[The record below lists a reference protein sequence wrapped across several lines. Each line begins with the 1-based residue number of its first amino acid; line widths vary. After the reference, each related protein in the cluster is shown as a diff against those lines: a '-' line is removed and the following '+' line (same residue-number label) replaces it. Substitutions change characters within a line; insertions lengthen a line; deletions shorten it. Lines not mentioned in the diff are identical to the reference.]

1 MSRIICLRFGVLVIR
16 RRHIFS
22 PRVLFL
28 LEFAMKRV
36 VVSIAVLTSALF
48 SQAQAQAQVTV
59 KDAWVRAT
67 VAQQKATGAFMQLQ
81 SAQDAKLISA
91 QSPVAGV
98 VEVHEMAM
106 DGGVMKMRAV
116 PNLALPAGKAVDLKP
131 GGYHVMLMD
140 LKGQVKEGDTVPVT
154 LVVEG
159 KDGKRQTIEVKAA
172 ARNPAAPAMKHGGHS
187 AHKH

>member
-1 MSRIICLRFGVLVIR
+1 MQRLVLSV
-16 RRHIFS
+16 
-22 PRVLFL
+22 
-28 LEFAMKRV
+28 
-36 VVSIAVLTSALF
+36 SALF
-48 SQAQAQAQVTV
+48 LSVAASAQVTV

-67 VAQQKATGAFMQLQ
+67 VAQQKATGAFMQLE
-81 SAQDAKLISA
+81 SKQDAKLVSA

-116 PNLALPAGKAVDLKP
+116 PNLALPAGKAVELKP

-140 LKGQVKEGDTVPVT
+140 LKGQVKDGDTVPVT

-159 KDGKRQTIEVKAA
+159 KDGKRQTIEVKAP
-172 ARNPAAPAMKHGGHS
+172 ARTAAAPAMKHGEGHM
-187 AHKH
+187 HKH

>member
-1 MSRIICLRFGVLVIR
+1 MKHALIALSAA
-16 RRHIFS
+16 
-22 PRVLFL
+22 L
-28 LEFAMKRV
+28 LS
-36 VVSIAVLTSALF
+36 VSTF
-48 SQAQAQAQVTV
+48 AQVSV

-81 SAQDAKLISA
+81 SAQDARLVGA

-106 DGGVMKMRAV
+106 EGGVMKMRAL
-116 PNLALPAGKAVDLKP
+116 PTLALPAGKAIELKP

-140 LKGQVKEGDTVPVT
+140 LKGQVKDGDTVPVT

-159 KDGKRQTIEVKAA
+159 KDGKHQNIEVKAT
-172 ARNPAAPAMKHGGHS
+172 ARGMNPPPMQHKHGDHP
-187 AHKH
+187 H